1 MKKLAFIFFSIAL
14 ILILVTVSFHKSN
27 IKIKQSGAMQ
37 ALDIWAMQRAYPD
50 KLIPEQGYYDAFEY
64 SKTMNVETDNSGLVD
79 WQQIGPHNI
88 GGRTLALAINPLR
101 PNTIYA
107 GSASGGLWV
116 SYTGGVGVVAWKR
129 ITIGHPVLGV
139 GAIAMHQSD
148 TNTMYIGTGEV
159 YGYQNSIG
167 GLTIRTTRGS
177 YGIGILKT
185 TNNGLTWTKSLDWSQ
200 SQRRGVQVV
209 RINPLRPNTVYAGTS
224 EGTYRTYNGG
234 TNWTLIDTTK
244 MVTDIVINHNDT
256 NYVYLACGN
265 LNSPGVGLYR
275 STNAGSSFTKMTSG
289 LPTTWG
295 GKTIYSIFK
304 ANPSIIY
311 ASIGNGSATGA
322 GTWLCKTTNR
332 GDNWSIVNTT
342 DYATYQGWYSHF
354 VGVDPV
360 DPNKILTA
368 GIDVFKSIDGGIGL
382 FQKSD
387 WASWDFGT
395 TPIGGPEGPPQYS
408 HADHHCIEYNPANSN
423 IIYFGNDGGVFRT
436 TDGGETFEGCNGS
449 YQTTQFYNG
458 FSSANL
464 DSLYSIGGMQ
474 DNATA
479 IYTGGLAWFRC
490 IGGDG
495 TMTAVNFQNN
505 NIVYGASQNLN
516 VLRSTNKG
524 QSFNGVSI
532 PGGGNPTGFLA
543 PYILAPSNSNI
554 MYAGRN
560 VIYKSTNGGTS
571 GLTATNGGIAPDAS
585 NPSLSMA
592 VSFTDP
598 NVLFVA
604 TAPVSSRAKIFR
616 TTNGGTSFVNV
627 TGTLPDRYPTDLA
640 VDPSNDQVVYAVF
653 SGFGTGH
660 VFKST
665 NRGDS
670 WADITNNLPDLPT
683 TAITVDHQYSNMLY
697 VGNDL
702 GVYSSTNGGTT
713 WAPFMTGMPESSVI
727 YDLSIVRPNRKLRAV
742 THGNGNYERSM
753 LDGVVSVGNENELVK
768 SFALYQN
775 YPNPF
780 NPETTIKFDIP
791 KSSFVNISV
800 YDVTGKLIRQLLN
813 TNRNAGSYEVKFDAV
828 ALASGV
834 YYYKISAGEFSQVK
848 KMMLIK

>member
-1 MKKLAFIFFSIAL
+1 MKKLIFLVFPILLIAAL
-14 ILILVTVSFHKSN
+14 ITVSTNKSN
-27 IKIKQSGAMQ
+27 IKIKQSGALQ

-64 SKTMNVETDNSGLVD
+64 SKIMNADLDNTGLDD
-79 WQQIGPHNI
+79 WREIGPHNI

-129 ITIGHPVLGV
+129 IATGHPVLGV
-139 GAIAMHQSD
+139 GAIAMHSSD

-185 TNNGLTWTKSLDWSQ
+185 TNNGVTWTKSLDWSYN
-200 SQRRGVQVV
+200 QRRGVQVV

-244 MVTDIVINHNDT
+244 MVTDIVINHSDT

-275 STNAGSSFTKMTSG
+275 STNAGGSFQKMTSG

-295 GKTIYSIFK
+295 GKAIFSIFK
-304 ANPSIIY
+304 ANPAIIY
-311 ASIGNGSATGA
+311 VSIGNGSATGA

-332 GDNWSIVNTT
+332 GDTWTIVNTG

-354 VGVDPV
+354 VGVHPTDQNLV
-360 DPNKILTA
+360 LAA
-368 GIDVFKSIDGGIGL
+368 GIDIYKSTNGGSTI
-382 FQKSD
+382 QIRSD
-387 WASWDFGT
+387 WASWDFGR

-408 HADHHCIEYNPANSN
+408 HADHHCIEYHPSNPN
-423 IIYFGNDGGVFRT
+423 IIYFGNDGGVFRS

-458 FSSANL
+458 FSSANM
-464 DSLYSIGGMQ
+464 DSLFSMGGMQ

-479 IYTGGLAWFRC
+479 IYDGQLAWIRC

-532 PGGGNPTGFLA
+532 PGSGNSTGFLA
-543 PYILAPSNSNI
+543 PYILAPSNSNV

-560 VIYKSTNGGTS
+560 IIYKSTNGGTS
-571 GLTATNGGIAPDAS
+571 SLTATNGGVAPDGS

-592 VSFTDP
+592 ISFTDP

-616 TTNGGTSFVNV
+616 TTNGGTTFVNV

-640 VDPSNDQVVYAVF
+640 VDPQNDQIVYAVF

-660 VFKST
+660 IFKST

-683 TAITVDHQYSNMLY
+683 TAIIVDHQYSNILY
-697 VGNDL
+697 AGNDL

-713 WAPFMTGMPESSVI
+713 WSPFMTGMTESSVI

-753 LDGVVSVGNENELVK
+753 LDGTVSVGNENELVK
-768 SFALYQN
+768 SYALYQN

-800 YDVTGKLIRQLLN
+800 YDVTGKLIKQLLN
-813 TNRNAGSYEVKFDAV
+813 DNRTSGSYEVKFNAFN
-828 ALASGV
+828 LASGV
-834 YYYKISAGEFSQVK
+834 YYYKITAGDFSEVK
-848 KMMLIK
+848 KMMLVK